1 MLDGEANMLQSEQ
14 KWSEAKVIEPVVCSK
29 GQWRLG
35 GVIAYLH
42 REYAWLRER
51 IPALPPHLPSHCV
64 DPVQIARFL
73 GEDVQDFDFR
83 GSNNNDVLSAIHRLE
98 KRLDGGVIQTPA
110 IEAAARMLTIK
121 EVAQL
126 LGCSY
131 SQARKLMLE
140 GRLKSIKDGR
150 LLRSRREWVEEY
162 LLEKTV
168 QKPEPQ
174 PAEIK
179 VKRPKV
185 KLVGDFKK
193 GGIAYEFLR
202 SRPD

>member
-1 MLDGEANMLQSEQ
+1 MKISDPKLPETKA
-14 KWSEAKVIEPVVCSK
+14 IEPVVCSQ

-51 IPALPPHLPSHCV
+51 IPALPPHLPAHCV
-64 DPVQIARFL
+64 DPTQIARFL
-73 GEDVQDFDFR
+73 GEDIRDFDYR
-83 GSNNNDVLSAIHRLE
+83 GSNTNEVLSAIQRIE
-98 KRLDGGVIQTPA
+98 KRLGGGTTKTPA
-110 IEAAARMLTIK
+110 EESAARMLTTK
-121 EVAQL
+121 EVSQL

-162 LLEKTV
+162 LSQQLVK
-168 QKPEPQ
+168 KPEPQ
-174 PAEIK
+174 PDEIK
-179 VKRPKV
+179 VRRPKV
-185 KLVGDFKK
+185 KLVGEFKK
-193 GGIAYEFLR
+193 GGIAYDFLR

>member
-1 MLDGEANMLQSEQ
+1 MKLNQRTMEEQ
-14 KWSEAKVIEPVVCSK
+14 KEIEPVVCSK

-42 REYAWLRER
+42 REYSWLRER
-51 IPALPPHLPSHCV
+51 IPALPPHLPAHCV
-64 DPVQIARFL
+64 DPIQIARFL
-73 GEDVQDFDFR
+73 GEDIRDFDFH
-83 GSNNNDVLSAIHRLE
+83 GSNTSEVLTAIQRLE
-98 KRLDGGVIQTPA
+98 KRLDGGVIQAPA
-110 IEAAARMLTIK
+110 VEAAARMLTTK

-140 GRLKSIKDGR
+140 GRIKSIKDGR

-162 LLEKTV
+162 LLAKTV

>member
-1 MLDGEANMLQSEQ
+1 MKISDPKLPETKA
-14 KWSEAKVIEPVVCSK
+14 IEPVVCSQ

-51 IPALPPHLPSHCV
+51 IPALPPHLLAHCV
-64 DPVQIARFL
+64 DPTQIARFL
-73 GEDVQDFDFR
+73 GEDIRDFDYR
-83 GSNNNDVLSAIHRLE
+83 GSNTNEVLSAIQRIE
-98 KRLDGGVIQTPA
+98 KRLGGGTTKTPA
-110 IEAAARMLTIK
+110 EESAARMLTTK
-121 EVAQL
+121 EVSQL

-131 SQARKLMLE
+131 SQARTLMLE

-162 LLEKTV
+162 LLAQTI
-168 QKPEPQ
+168 QKPELQ

-179 VKRPKV
+179 VKRPKA
-185 KLVGDFKK
+185 KLVGEFKK

>member
-1 MLDGEANMLQSEQ
+1 MNQRGSTNAGTMTSEEI
-14 KWSEAKVIEPVVCSK
+14 SPVVCSK
-29 GQWRLG
+29 GKWRLG
-35 GVIAYLH
+35 GIIAYLH
-42 REYAWLRER
+42 REYDWLRER
-51 IPALPPHLPSHCV
+51 IPHLPPHLPSHCV

-73 GEDVQDFDFR
+73 GEDIQDFDFQ
-83 GSNNNDVLSAIHRLE
+83 GSNSNDVLSAIQRIE
-98 KRLDGGVIQTPA
+98 KRLDGGVTQTPA
-110 IEAAARMLTIK
+110 VEAAARMLTTK

-150 LLRSRREWVEEY
+150 LLRSRREWVEDY
-162 LLEKTV
+162 LLAQMV
-168 QKPEPQ
+168 QKPDPQ

-179 VKRPKV
+179 VKRRKV